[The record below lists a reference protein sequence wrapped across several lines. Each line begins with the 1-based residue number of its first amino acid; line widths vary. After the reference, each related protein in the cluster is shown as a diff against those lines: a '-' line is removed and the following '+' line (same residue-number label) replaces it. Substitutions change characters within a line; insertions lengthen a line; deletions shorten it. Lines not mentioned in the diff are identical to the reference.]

1 MDAKEYLLKKGIKK
15 VHQPNKRFNLSI
27 EELVTFL
34 DEFVDQQK
42 EKSIDQFEMNQLSI
56 WG

>member
-42 EKSIDQFEMNQLSI
+42 EKSTDQFEMNQLSI

>member
-42 EKSIDQFEMNQLSI
+42 EKSTDQFEMDQLSI